1 MNHSMYKLDQGVKIR
16 ITEKKKI
23 KVVVMAEPD
32 LRPIA
37 GLVLW
42 YLGSP
47 RRGSWIDA
55 DWFPKALKAQASSG
69 VWGHVPQGNFWAVNS
84 PKTGFQCFWVIWT
97 GYLLIVQTMFQ
108 FSTCEVL
115 SFYYKCINFIVKNLT
130 NFGKTVQNGID
141 PRLPP
146 NRPTT
151 FYVGRVE
158 REMDRCVVWYEFSV
172 YSKHKLLI
180 FWYVF

>member
-1 MNHSMYKLDQGVKIR
+1 
-16 ITEKKKI
+16 
-23 KVVVMAEPD
+23 MAELD

-42 YLGSP
+42 FLGSP

-55 DWFPKALKAQASSG
+55 DWFPKALKAQACSG
-69 VWGHVPQGNFWAVNS
+69 VWGYVPQVNFWDINS
-84 PKTGFQCFWVIWT
+84 PKTRFQCFWVIQT

-115 SFYYKCINFIVKNLT
+115 SFYYKCINFIMKNLT
-130 NFGKTVQNGID
+130 NFGKTVETGMD
-141 PRLPP
+141 PPAT
-146 NRPTT
+146 NRPAT

-158 REMDRCVVWYEFSV
+158 IEMDRCVVWYDFSV
-172 YSKHKLLI
+172 YSKHK
-180 FWYVF
+180 

>member
-1 MNHSMYKLDQGVKIR
+1 
-16 ITEKKKI
+16 
-23 KVVVMAEPD
+23 MAELD

-42 YLGSP
+42 FLGSP
-47 RRGSWIDA
+47 RCGSWIDA
-55 DWFPKALKAQASSG
+55 DWFPNALAAQASSG
-69 VWGHVPQGNFWAVNS
+69 VWGHVPQGKFWDFNS
-84 PKTGFQCFWVIWT
+84 PKSRFQCFWVIQS

-130 NFGKTVQNGID
+130 DFGKTVETGID
-141 PRLPP
+141 PRLPL

-151 FYVGRVE
+151 FNVGRVE
-158 REMDRCVVWYEFSV
+158 IEMDRCVVWYDFSV
-172 YSKHKLLI
+172 YSKHK
-180 FWYVF
+180 